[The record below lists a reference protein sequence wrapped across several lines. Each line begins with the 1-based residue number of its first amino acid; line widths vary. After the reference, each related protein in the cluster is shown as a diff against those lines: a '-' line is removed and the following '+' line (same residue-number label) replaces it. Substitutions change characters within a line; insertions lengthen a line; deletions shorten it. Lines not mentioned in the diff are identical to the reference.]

1 MKTIFRIALLL
12 TVIGAINSAIYGLSG
27 TDFFSIITGIDRTIG
42 GDFLRIL
49 IGLSAIVTLVFG
61 LKLNWKE
68 KK

>member
-27 TDFFSIITGIDRTIG
+27 TDFFLIITGIDRTIG

-49 IGLSAIVTLVFG
+49 IGLSAIVTLIFG